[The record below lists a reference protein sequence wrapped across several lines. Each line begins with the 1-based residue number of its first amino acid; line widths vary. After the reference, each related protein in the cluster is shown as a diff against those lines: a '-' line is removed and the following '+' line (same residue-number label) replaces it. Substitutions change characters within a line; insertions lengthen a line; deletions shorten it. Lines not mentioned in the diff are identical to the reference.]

1 MKLNNRSFTII
12 LFLLAFTIRFAFIGF
27 FGDYEN
33 PEMYEH
39 GKIARNLLIDNG
51 FAMHWPYPSNSAE
64 RLAEHAAP
72 PEFEGAFIPP
82 ANPYILYIVMEI
94 FGDNAKGY
102 FALML
107 LNAIFSAI
115 TVILTFQIA
124 KIFFRERA
132 ARISGIIGA
141 FFLPNAFGCVTFS
154 GSPLYQMLAL
164 AILLSLVLY
173 IRKPDIKTLIIA
185 AMLTSLQIFT
195 RSEFLLLGNIL
206 IFVSAAI
213 VLLMKKHRLS
223 TIALHYG
230 ISVALVFLTISPW
243 MYRNTELFGK
253 FVPIVSHP
261 WHEIWR
267 GNNEMATGGAFGK
280 NNESIWLN
288 ENHSP
293 HLIDKLDS
301 LDYNAYFEIAAD
313 SVFKEEAEHFIKNN
327 PMEYIQLSLKR
338 ILFLWSIDI
347 YTPRAKSI
355 PYVFFILITIPAGF
369 YGIYRAIKEHKYYTI
384 PFILFFAFYTML
396 FGLVNLETRYQ
407 IYMISTLIPF
417 TGVFYDKILE
427 RFLNK

>member
-1 MKLNNRSFTII
+1 MQLNNRNFTII
-12 LFLLAFTIRFAFIGF
+12 LFIAAFAIRLAFVGY
-27 FGDYEN
+27 FGNFEN

-82 ANPYILYIVMEI
+82 SNPYLLYVVMEI

-102 FALML
+102 FILML
-107 LNAIFSAI
+107 LNAIFSAV
-115 TVILTFQIA
+115 TVVLTYQMA
-124 KIFFRERA
+124 KQFFNERA
-132 ARISGIIGA
+132 SRISGILGA
-141 FFLPNAFGCVTFS
+141 LFLPNAFGCVTFS

-164 AILLSLVLY
+164 AILLCLVLY
-173 IRKPDIKTLIIA
+173 IKKPDKKTLIIA
-185 AMLTSLQIFT
+185 ALLISLQIFT
-195 RSEFLLLGNIL
+195 RSEFLMLGNVLLFI
-206 IFVSAAI
+206 SAAV
-213 VLLMKKHRLS
+213 VLYLRKHRFP
-223 TIALHYG
+223 TVFLHYG
-230 ISVALVFLTISPW
+230 MAVALIFLTISPW

-280 NNESIWLN
+280 NNESIWLS

-301 LDYNAYFEIAAD
+301 LEYNAYFEIAAD
-313 SVFKEEAEHFIKNN
+313 SVFKEEAQKFIKNN
-327 PMEYIQLSLKR
+327 PTEYMMLSLKR
-338 ILFLWSIDI
+338 VLFLWSVDI

-369 YGIYRAIKEHKYYTI
+369 YGLYKAGREHR
-384 PFILFFAFYTML
+384 FITVPIVIFFMFYTML

-407 IYMISTLIPF
+407 IYMLSTLIPF
-417 TGVFYDKILE
+417 TGLMYDKLLGKI
-427 RFLNK
+427 LNK

>member
-1 MKLNNRSFTII
+1 MQLNNRNFTII
-12 LFLLAFTIRFAFIGF
+12 LFIAAFAIRLAFVGY
-27 FGDYEN
+27 FGNFEN

-82 ANPYILYIVMEI
+82 SNPYLLYVVMEI

-102 FALML
+102 FILML
-107 LNAIFSAI
+107 LNAIFSAV
-115 TVILTFQIA
+115 TVVLTYQMA
-124 KIFFRERA
+124 KQFFNERA
-132 ARISGIIGA
+132 SRISGILGA
-141 FFLPNAFGCVTFS
+141 LFLPNAFGCVTFS

-164 AILLSLVLY
+164 AILLCLVLY
-173 IRKPDIKTLIIA
+173 IKKPDIKTLIIA
-185 AMLTSLQIFT
+185 ALLISLQIFT
-195 RSEFLLLGNIL
+195 RSEFLMLGNVLLFI
-206 IFVSAAI
+206 SAAV
-213 VLLMKKHRLS
+213 VLYLRKHRFPTVL
-223 TIALHYG
+223 LHYG
-230 ISVALVFLTISPW
+230 MAVALIFLTISPW

-280 NNESIWLN
+280 NNESIWLS

-301 LDYNAYFEIAAD
+301 LEYNAYFEIAAD
-313 SVFKEEAEHFIKNN
+313 SVFKEEAQKFIKNN
-327 PMEYIQLSLKR
+327 PTEYMMLSLKR
-338 ILFLWSIDI
+338 VLFLWSVDI

-369 YGIYRAIKEHKYYTI
+369 YGLYKSGREHR
-384 PFILFFAFYTML
+384 FITVPIVIFFMFYTML

-407 IYMISTLIPF
+407 IYMLSTLIPF
-417 TGVFYDKILE
+417 TGLMYDKLLGK
-427 RFLNK
+427 FLNK